1 MAALTLRI
9 LTYNIHGGEGLDGKI
24 DLPRLAGV
32 IRGAEPDLVA
42 LQEVDRKTWRSGRI
56 DQPAELARL
65 TGMEVAYGPAMEYD
79 DGHFGNAVL
88 SRFPILSSRCHALP
102 SPEGREPRSAIEVV
116 VRPDGGAPLRF
127 FSAHFDHQIE
137 DVRVSHARAV
147 LAASAGAEPAILA
160 GDFNAT
166 PGSPTLKTL
175 LASWNDATAVSG
187 MLTFPS
193 NPGRIKIDYVLHRPA
208 GALKVVE
215 ARTLNEPVASD
226 HCPVLVVLERV

>member
-1 MAALTLRI
+1 MILRI
-9 LTYNIHGGEGLDGKI
+9 LSYNLHGGEGLDGKI
-24 DLPRLAGV
+24 DLPRLAKV
-32 IRGAEPDLVA
+32 ISGAKPDLVA
-42 LQEVDRKTWRSGRI
+42 LQEVDRNTWRSGRI
-56 DQPAELARL
+56 DQPAEFAKL
-65 TGMEVAYGPAMEYD
+65 TGMQVAYGPAMDYD
-79 DGHFGNAVL
+79 DGEFGNAIL
-88 SRFPILSSRCHALP
+88 SRWPIQSSVRHALP
-102 SPEGREPRSAIEVV
+102 SPAGREPRSAAEVV

-127 FSAHFDHQIE
+127 LSAHFDHQIE
-137 DVRVSHARAV
+137 DVRVGHAKAV
-147 LAASAGAEPAILA
+147 LAATDGGEPAILA

-175 LASWNDATAVSG
+175 LTAWSDATAVPG

-208 GALKVVE
+208 GVFKVVE

>member
-1 MAALTLRI
+1 MILRL

-24 DLPRLAGV
+24 DLPRLARV
-32 IRGAEPDLVA
+32 IVGAKPDLVA
-42 LQEVDRKTWRSGRI
+42 LQEVDRNTWRSGRI

-79 DGHFGNAVL
+79 DGHFGNAIL
-88 SRFPILSSRCHALP
+88 SRFPIQSSRCHALP
-102 SPEGREPRSAIEVV
+102 SPEGREPRSAVEAM
-116 VRPDGGAPLRF
+116 VRPGPGAPVRF

-137 DVRVSHARAV
+137 DVRVGHAKTV

-166 PGSPTLKTL
+166 PGSPTLKSL
-175 LASWNDATAVSG
+175 LTEWADATAVPG

-208 GALKVVE
+208 GVFKVLE
-215 ARTLNEPVASD
+215 ARTLTEPVASD
-226 HCPVLVVLERV
+226 HCPVLVILEHT